1 MDNVYSVKKATLA
14 HNCVCGLEV
23 VLLTKFPIQR
33 LKERTLMATLF
44 VMLWQLN
51 PTNLLILSSSS
62 GLTAVHVT
70 NETVRRYQ
78 PEWN

>member
-1 MDNVYSVKKATLA
+1 MFTLSGKP
-14 HNCVCGLEV
+14 H
-23 VLLTKFPIQR
+23 LLTTVSLWSWSCTPTQIPIQR
-33 LKERTLMATLF
+33 LKERTLMAALF

-51 PTNLLILSSSS
+51 PTNLLTPSSSS